1 MEVIKETLWKRCL
14 STPTKPPAKN
24 SNIYLSETAYQHK
37 GTRKKCK
44 KTNQCAIIQWQRQCL
59 MYKPHGKPRPKSKTS
74 GISKHSPS
82 PLHHTFL
89 LRRARFNAQPLSAL
103 TSRVY
108 YTPVRGDECIALLCS
123 LSRVASASFSFLI
136 FNDVLVSSTLTPPVN
151 RRHFFIHNYFE
162 FTFLH
167 IWAFLTF
174 GLSLYV

>member
-1 MEVIKETLWKRCL
+1 
-14 STPTKPPAKN
+14 
-24 SNIYLSETAYQHK
+24 
-37 GTRKKCK
+37 
-44 KTNQCAIIQWQRQCL
+44 

-74 GISKHSPS
+74 DISKHSPS

-151 RRHFFIHNYFE
+151 IFTLKQGETMLARGNENFRAQGEHDFSIFQVKMFTGSVCVLLTS
-162 FTFLH
+162 TFLK
-167 IWAFLTF
+167 ILKKIIAVLRWFQVVSGGFRWFLVLVIT
-174 GLSLYV
+174 GSLC